1 MQDNVI
7 DLNKF
12 RTYYTQ
18 LAEIQK
24 VVDKLI
30 TKQNADV
37 YNKIGTK
44 TEILFNSIS
53 KIDVKAA
60 PVEDIRTLID
70 LLKALRETC
79 VTLSAYKK
87 YLESIIPKTINTLS
101 MSQESVEL
109 PQQRASDNIIEMPSM
124 RVSQEPDP
132 NKALQLINNEG
143 NVA

>member
-1 MQDNVI
+1 MQNNVI
-7 DLNKF
+7 DLSKF
-12 RTYYTQ
+12 KAYYDQ
-18 LAEIQK
+18 LADIQK

-53 KIDVKAA
+53 KIDVKSA

-70 LLKALRETC
+70 LLKKLRETC
-79 VTLSAYKK
+79 ITLSEYKK
-87 YLESIIPKTINTLS
+87 YLETIISSTINTLS
-101 MSQESVEL
+101 TSEQIQVSPQQES
-109 PQQRASDNIIEMPSM
+109 SIIPIESV
-124 RVSQEPDP
+124 VSQAQQVDK
-132 NKALQLINNEG
+132 NKSLELINNEG

>member
-1 MQDNVI
+1 MQNNVI
-7 DLNKF
+7 DLSKF
-12 RTYYTQ
+12 KAYYDQ
-18 LAEIQK
+18 LADIQK

-53 KIDVKAA
+53 KIDVKSA

-70 LLKALRETC
+70 LLKKLRETC
-79 VTLSAYKK
+79 ITLSEYKK
-87 YLESIIPKTINTLS
+87 YLETIISSTINTFSTSEQIQVSPRQESSIIPI
-101 MSQESVEL
+101 ESV
-109 PQQRASDNIIEMPSM
+109 
-124 RVSQEPDP
+124 VSQAQQVDK
-132 NKALQLINNEG
+132 NKSLELINNEG

>member
-1 MQDNVI
+1 MPNNVI

-12 RTYYTQ
+12 RTYYNQ
-18 LAEIQK
+18 LADIQK

-79 VTLSAYKK
+79 LTLSSYKK
-87 YLESIIPKTINTLS
+87 YLESIIPKTIDTLS
-101 MSQESVEL
+101 MSQQSIEL
-109 PQQRASDNIIEMPSM
+109 PQQKVSDNIIEMPSIK
-124 RVSQEPDP
+124 SEALDS
-132 NKALQLINNEG
+132 NKSLQLINNEE